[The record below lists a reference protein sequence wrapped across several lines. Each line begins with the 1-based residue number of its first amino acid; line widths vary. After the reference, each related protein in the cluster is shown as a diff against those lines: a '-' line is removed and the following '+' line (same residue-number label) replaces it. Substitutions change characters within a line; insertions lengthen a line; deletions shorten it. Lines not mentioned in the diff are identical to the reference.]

1 MEAIESGYSLVVLP
15 CHSNYFLELKYH
27 YHWNIESRVT
37 FIVNV
42 NWTNVELNINNYN
55 KKIHLLAPVIL
66 YGVKVVPIH
75 ILREMVYTKLEG
87 IIKWCWALLCH
98 IDIDK

>member
-1 MEAIESGYSLVVLP
+1 M
-15 CHSNYFLELKYH
+15 
-27 YHWNIESRVT
+27 T

-55 KKIHLLAPVIL
+55 QKIHLLAPVIL

-87 IIKWCWALLCH
+87 IIKWC
-98 IDIDK
+98 